1 MRKYNFKKI
10 AAAALSFSIIAA
22 ESQSCPLNLLNTN
35 AADAALS
42 GDANNDGSVN
52 ISDTVTLQ
60 KYLLGKSKEI
70 SANADMNNDNYI
82 DIFDL
87 KLLRSILQ
95 HSPSANSS
103 ALKINEVCS
112 TNKNGIT
119 DSYNQHSDWIE
130 IYNNSDSSI
139 SLNGYG
145 LSDSENKLFKFT
157 FPDVTIPAHDYL
169 LIFATKDYS
178 STDTEL
184 HAPFNISK
192 NGETLYLSDAS
203 GKIIDTVEVPALTAD
218 TTYGRYNDGCDSF
231 YTMQPTPSSANEIS
245 ESSKIASPVFSH
257 ESGFYNNQFDL
268 SITSENNYKIY
279 YTTDGSVPTA
289 DSELFS
295 GTLTKQNK

>member
-35 AADAALS
+35 AADTALS

-119 DSYNQHSDWIE
+119 DS
-130 IYNNSDSSI
+130 
-139 SLNGYG
+139 
-145 LSDSENKLFKFT
+145 
-157 FPDVTIPAHDYL
+157 
-169 LIFATKDYS
+169 
-178 STDTEL
+178 
-184 HAPFNISK
+184 
-192 NGETLYLSDAS
+192 
-203 GKIIDTVEVPALTAD
+203 
-218 TTYGRYNDGCDSF
+218 
-231 YTMQPTPSSANEIS
+231 
-245 ESSKIASPVFSH
+245 
-257 ESGFYNNQFDL
+257 
-268 SITSENNYKIY
+268 
-279 YTTDGSVPTA
+279 
-289 DSELFS
+289 
-295 GTLTKQNK
+295 